1 MKTGISKKHPTMTP
15 GKFFLG
21 YYIVILLILLW
32 NLTHCTAVSWITAD
46 AFAAQKSGSAVK
58 YSAENPL
65 ELKDDAPITVRA
77 AGEETESDSSPNAFG
92 KKPRLRGV
100 ALLGYENARSL
111 LFSGETI
118 SAGIVNA
125 ETNETVGEGTL
136 LLKNQTPY
144 PNDETSIYIALSKPV
159 TQMLPEQLEVRFFT
173 SGLTRN
179 GIFAAGAEAADGGQ
193 APIARLYYERKK
205 WNPLMP
211 FLYFI
216 LEALAG
222 LGCLLLY
229 GERKFPLLHSSRS
242 ERTAREGYTG
252 SENAGNREKKEDRAA
267 GAAATAGSAVR
278 TALPAALILLFI
290 VTLMLYTYMHVIRKT
305 AGACTG
311 DFLAGGS
318 RTEDVVRLEPGAALR
333 QSVTAGLDDFSGIG
347 IRLTDE
353 NGTVLSSVK
362 TAACADA
369 VLEWGLFDETG
380 TAMLTGGSARIG
392 DLKRVKSLLT
402 KDTADEKLLAA
413 AEESFV
419 LALDDPVRE
428 AAGRKFVLQIA
439 LADQAET
446 QQDVY
451 LLATGDTNGQI
462 EKSGPGKQTLP
473 LEMCLMGTYHCN
485 GFIKGM
491 YLRISA
497 VLLVMLAAL
506 YCAALR
512 FSRNGQRAGREAALM
527 YLVSALCMGMVF
539 SFATPAYTIS
549 DERTHIDSVYIL
561 SDRLLGINDQ
571 PGPKRL
577 LKRTCDIDSSI
588 ANTMPVTVDRY
599 RAVDEELFG
608 AAPGTGRELI
618 PAYTRS
624 ALDNVPIL
632 CYLPGAIGF
641 SAARLLGRNMITM
654 VMTARWFNLLACI
667 MIMFL
672 AIRRMPYGGAAMAV
686 IGLFPKTL
694 QMMASCSYDGMIIA
708 GTFLFT
714 ALCLQAAFGDNLC
727 IADFLGLILAGL
739 YVAACKGGAY
749 LPVLG
754 LALLIPAARSG
765 SGAKM
770 RRLWLAVTGGV
781 LGGAVLLFAGKY
793 VFRLLSMF
801 GRESGTATIAAG
813 TKTLYTLSDF
823 IRWPG
828 KLVKIYLSTIAVR
841 TDGLIGE
848 LVGKNLSQRW
858 FIVYIFIGLV
868 LLGILRGYS
877 PRRELA
883 EREDKNHVRIPGRI
897 WLLFLTGASTALI
910 FLSMLLAFTTKGSTY
925 IDGLQGRY
933 FLPIAILPV
942 LAAENGLVHRDGI
955 SDSALLYTADVLL
968 AVTFFEIM
976 LAYLGGI

>member
-1 MKTGISKKHPTMTP
+1 MKTGTTKKHHTLTP
-15 GKFFLG
+15 GKFFLA

-32 NLTHCTAVSWITAD
+32 NLTHCMTVSWKTAD
-46 AFAAQKSGSAVK
+46 AFVTQKSGSAVK
-58 YSAENPL
+58 HSENPL
-65 ELKDDAPITVRA
+65 ELKDDAPIKVRA
-77 AGEETESDSSPNAFG
+77 EAEEADSDSSPNAFG

-100 ALLGYENARSL
+100 ALLGYENSRSL

-118 SAGIVNA
+118 SAEIVSL

-144 PNDETSIYIALSKPV
+144 PNDETYIYIALSEPV
-159 TQMLPEQLEVRFFT
+159 TQMLPDQLEVRFFT

-179 GIFAAGAEAADGGQ
+179 GIFIAGDAAAEGEA

-205 WNPLMP
+205 WNPLMS
-211 FLYFI
+211 FLYFV

-229 GERKFPLLHSSRS
+229 GERKFPLLRGGRS
-242 ERTAREGYTG
+242 ERTAREGYSGPADT
-252 SENAGNREKKEDRAA
+252 EKREKKENRAA
-267 GAAATAGSAVR
+267 GAAGSAVR

-290 VTLMLYTYMHVIRKT
+290 AALMLYTYMHVIRKT
-305 AGACTG
+305 AVSCSG
-311 DFLAGGS
+311 DFLTGGS
-318 RTEDVVRLEPGAALR
+318 RTEDVVRLEPGVTLR
-333 QSVTAGLDDFSGIG
+333 QAVTAGQDKFSGIG

-353 NGTVLSSVK
+353 KGKVISSLK

-369 VLEWGLFDETG
+369 VLEWGLYDETG
-380 TAMLTGGSARIG
+380 TAMLTGGSAPIK

-402 KDTADEKLLAA
+402 KDAADEKLLAA

-428 AAGRKFVLQIA
+428 SAGRKFVLQIA
-439 LADQAET
+439 LADQET
-446 QQDVY
+446 EQQDVY

-462 EKSGPGKQTLP
+462 EKGGSGKQTLP

-491 YLRISA
+491 YLRIS
-497 VLLVMLAAL
+497 VILLAMLAVL
-506 YCAALR
+506 YCAGLY
-512 FSRNGQRAGREAALM
+512 FSRNGLGVGREAALM

-539 SFATPAYTIS
+539 SFATPAFTIS
-549 DERTHIDSVYIL
+549 DERAHIDSVYIL

-577 LKRTCDIDSSI
+577 LKRTCDVDSSI

-608 AAPGTGRELI
+608 AAPGTAGELI

-624 ALDNVPIL
+624 ALDNASVL
-632 CYLPGAIGF
+632 CYLPATIGF

-654 VMTARWFNLLACI
+654 VMAARWFNLLACI

-727 IADFLGLILAGL
+727 IADLLGLILTGL
-739 YVAACKGGAY
+739 YIAACKGGAY

-754 LALLIPAARSG
+754 LALLIPPARSG
-765 SGAKM
+765 GGAKM
-770 RRLWLAVTGGV
+770 QRFWLAVTGGV
-781 LGGAVLLFAGKY
+781 LGSAVLLFAGKY
-793 VFRLLSMF
+793 VFRLLSIF

-813 TKTLYTLSDF
+813 TQTLYTLSDF
-823 IRWPG
+823 IHSPG
-828 KLVKIYLSTIAVR
+828 KLVRIYLSTISVR
-841 TDGLIGE
+841 ADGLIGE

-877 PRRELA
+877 PGRELS
-883 EREDKNHVRIPGRI
+883 EREDRNHVRIPGRI
-897 WLLFLTGASTALI
+897 WLLFLTAASTALI

-942 LAAENGLVHRDGI
+942 LAAENGLVCRNGI

-976 LAYLGGI
+976 LAYLGGM